1 MGIERIDKNFAT
13 SQTVECKDGMAYYAI
28 PNERFDLY
36 GVYYC
41 EKTHRFTRMPDDVAE
56 RVSEGVRLLAPWT
69 AGGRLRFSTNSS
81 KIEIKVE
88 YDELYTMR
96 HMPIFGQGGFTL
108 LEEREAGRKLYKV
121 LAPNFTDEKGFTD
134 VALLPADGKMHDYIL
149 FFPLYNG
156 VKSLT
161 VGLEETACVKGGKK
175 YRDEKPILY
184 YGSSITQGGCV
195 SRADNAYQAWIEKW
209 NNLDFINLGFS
220 GNAKAEDT
228 MIEYLAGIACS
239 LFVCD
244 YDHNAPNAEH
254 LQNTH
259 FKLYEGFRK
268 THPDTPILFL
278 TKPDW
283 FNDPQGEERAK
294 IIRQTYLRAR
304 KQGDKN
310 VCFLHGKNFY
320 KVSEREYCSV
330 DGCHPND
337 LGFYRMAQAIYRK
350 MKQMDKRFE

>member
-1 MGIERIDKNFAT
+1 MGIEKIDKNFAN
-13 SQTVECKDGMAYYAI
+13 QTVEYKDGIAYYAI
-28 PNERFDLY
+28 PNENFDLY

-41 EKTHRFTRMPDDVAE
+41 DKVKRFTRMPDDIAKQ
-56 RVSEGVRLLAPWT
+56 VSEGVEMLAACT

-88 YDELYTMR
+88 YEALSKMR

-108 LEEREAGRKLYKV
+108 LEETETARALVKV
-121 LAPNFTDEKGFTD
+121 FAPAFTDEKGFTD
-134 VALLPADGKMHDYIL
+134 VALLPNDGKMHDYIL
-149 FFPLYNG
+149 FFPLYND

-161 VGLEETACVKGGKK
+161 VGLDEKARVQNGKK
-175 YRDEKPILY
+175 YRGELPILY
-184 YGSSITQGGCV
+184 YGSSITQGGCA

-228 MIEYLAGIACS
+228 MIEYLAGIECS

-244 YDHNAPNAEH
+244 YDHNAPTIEH

-259 FKLYEGFRK
+259 YKLYEGFRK
-268 THPDTPILFL
+268 KQPETPILFL
-278 TKPDW
+278 TKPDG
-283 FNDPQGEERAK
+283 FRDSQGEERAQ
-294 IIRQTYLRAR
+294 IVRETYLKAK

-310 VCFLHGKNFY
+310 VYFLHGKHFY
-320 KVSEREYCSV
+320 KESEREYCSV

-337 LGFYRMAQAIYRK
+337 LGFYYMAKAIYRK
-350 MKQMDKRFE
+350 MKQIDKRFE